1 MKTRL
6 FITTA
11 LALLMTLPVFAQSNV
26 EYQQPKL
33 GTIHAELLLGNTGFL
48 TQGVNGFNYLLAD
61 ENSVGFNGQET
72 VYMNLGDMNS
82 NAITNMVGVRVGA
95 YVHPQIDVNVLFG
108 MNMHLTPSRD
118 YIEGDNS
125 IPDMVIPEQQYVN
138 AEAEYALQTQLGA
151 NWHFNVKNPRISP
164 YVGAVGGFNWARI
177 NTVRPYTGNDD
188 DIVTPSCQAGQ
199 AWAVQGGVTA
209 GIDFQ
214 MLPGL
219 FLGVEVHPAM
229 YQFTVLELHP
239 SLTEPYLVG
248 NHSIKFMSAP
258 RVKLGF
264 RF

>member
-11 LALLMTLPVFAQSNV
+11 LALLMSLPALAQSEV
-26 EYQQPKL
+26 EYKQPKV

-48 TQGVNGFNYLLAD
+48 NQDVNGFNYLLAD
-61 ENSVGFNGQET
+61 ESSVGFNGQET
-72 VYMNLGDMNS
+72 IYMNLGDMNS

-108 MNMHLTPSRD
+108 MNMNLTPSRD
-118 YIEGDNS
+118 YIEGDYTV
-125 IPDMVIPEQQYVN
+125 PDMAIPEQQYVM
-138 AEAEYALQTQLGA
+138 AEAEYALQSQLGA
-151 NWHFNVKNPRISP
+151 NWHFLTKNPRISP
-164 YVGAVGGFNWARI
+164 YVGAVAGFNWARI
-177 NTVRPYTGNDD
+177 NTVRPYTGDD
-188 DIVTPSCQAGQ
+188 EDIVKTSCQAGQ

-219 FLGVEVHPAM
+219 FLGLEVHPAM
-229 YQFTVLELHP
+229 YQLTVLELHP
-239 SLTEPYLVG
+239 TMTEPYLVG
-248 NHSIKFMSAP
+248 NHSFKFMSAP